1 MVEAE
6 ERGDALPPPEQ
17 ELEELL
23 FQCLEELELR
33 GEAALERWLGAHPA
47 QASALRSRLAAL
59 RGSGLIAAGGAHEMP
74 ERLGDFQ
81 ILERLGEGGM
91 GVVYR
96 ARQLALGREVA
107 LKVVRPDQLHF
118 GGARERFQREV
129 ETVAALRHPG
139 IVAVHTVGEEDGVP
153 FFAMEL
159 VRGESVE
166 ERLVAL
172 AERPL
177 EALTGRDLDP
187 TGKGTSYLFAGT
199 WEEACLRVVRQAC
212 EALQFAHDHGVLHR
226 DLKPS
231 NLMLSGEGAGR
242 ALLVDFGL
250 ARGGDADKL
259 TRTGSQL
266 GSLRYMAPEQ
276 LRGDASSAGPRS
288 DVYGLGVTL
297 YEMLSRAPAFE
308 GSEAQVILAVSR
320 GELAPL
326 RRRNPAASWEAETI
340 CAAATDPDPA
350 RRYASA
356 ADLARDLAN
365 ALERRPLEARRA
377 GAALR
382 LRRWVER
389 HPAATLAAVLGVLL
403 VVGGPATYAW
413 QQHRASRDVAV
424 QRDRA
429 ERALASALE
438 AIERMLSRVGS
449 RELAFLPAMET
460 LRERLLEDAVALL
473 EGIVATETDGGAR
486 GQLELASALRRLS
499 QLYDLLGR
507 SAEAAATAGRG
518 HAVLEGLVA
527 RAPGDAELLER
538 WARAGVDEGR
548 LLARAGDLARARA
561 LHERLE
567 ERLGARA
574 ALDGD
579 PRLVAAAA
587 SNRAAWGAALSKLG
601 DVAGAEELLR
611 RAADEL
617 DLLVGVDTDDRVTAD
632 ADALGD
638 AFWAWVN
645 LGQHHLA
652 QDAEGVAPQTLA
664 ALERAVELMRRLL
677 AQDPLPVHRHQLASS
692 LINLGGAARRAQDF
706 ARAEAAYAEARA
718 LLGELVHEH
727 PSTLT
732 FQLELATVLNQL
744 GLAHDLRGDQRSA
757 GPYYRETA
765 RLLEDLWRNAPQEP
779 LYGHRFAIAQLNLS
793 SVERAAGDLDGAEE
807 RVALGIDA
815 LRTVLERSPDDAGYR
830 QSLLELQGAR
840 WQLRL
845 ERGDHAGAARA
856 AEDMAAALPNEGLA
870 RHRAAFAHVR
880 AFEAAAEDPELTPS
894 EREAARARY
903 AARACEL
910 TREAYELGAPYTDVR
925 AIRNLAPLHGRPEFE
940 DLAAWFEARRVAG
953 PRGE

>member
-6 ERGDALPPPEQ
+6 ERGDARFPAEDG
-17 ELEELL
+17 LEELL

-59 RGSGLIAAGGAHEMP
+59 RGSGLISGGGDARMP

-81 ILERLGEGGM
+81 LLERLGEGGM

-96 ARQLALGREVA
+96 ARQLSLGREVA
-107 LKVVRPDQLHF
+107 LKVVRPDLLHF
-118 GGARERFQREV
+118 AGARERFRREV
-129 ETVAALRHPG
+129 ETVAGLRHPG

-172 AERPL
+172 AGRPL
-177 EALTGRDLDP
+177 ESLTGRDLDP
-187 TGKGTSYLFAGT
+187 TGKGTSYLFAGS

-212 EALQFAHDHGVLHR
+212 EALQFAHEHGVLHR

-231 NLMLSGEGAGR
+231 NLMLSGEGVGR

-250 ARGGDADKL
+250 ARGGGADKL
-259 TRTGSQL
+259 TRSGSQL

-276 LRGDASSAGPRS
+276 LRGDASTIGPRS

-308 GSEAQVILAVSR
+308 GSEAQIVLAVSR

-340 CAAATDPDPA
+340 CAAAIDPDPA

-382 LRRWVER
+382 LRRWIER
-389 HPAATLAAVLGVLL
+389 HPAATLAALLGVLL

-473 EGIVATETDGGAR
+473 EGLVATETDSGER

-507 SAEAAATAGRG
+507 SAQAAAAAGRG
-518 HAVLEGLVA
+518 HAVLEGLVT
-527 RAPGDAELLER
+527 RAPGDVGLLER
-538 WARAGVDEGR
+538 WARAGVDQGR
-548 LLARAGDLARARA
+548 LLARAGELVRARE

-567 ERLGARA
+567 GRLGARA
-574 ALDGD
+574 ELGGD

-587 SNRAAWGAALSKLG
+587 SNRAALGATLSKLG
-601 DVAGAEELLR
+601 EVAAAEELLR
-611 RAADEL
+611 RAADDL
-617 DLLVGVDTDDRVTAD
+617 DLLVGAGGD

-652 QDAEGVAPQTLA
+652 QDAERVAPQALA

-677 AQDPLPVHRHQLASS
+677 VKDPLPVHRHQLASS

-718 LLGELVHEH
+718 LLVELVHEH

-744 GLAHDLRGDQRSA
+744 GLAHDLRGDPRSA

-793 SVERAAGDLDGAEE
+793 SVERAAGDLDTAEA
-807 RVALGIDA
+807 RVARGIEA
-815 LRTVLERSPDDAGYR
+815 LRMVLERSPDDAGCR
-830 QSLLELQGAR
+830 QSLLELLGAR

-880 AFEAAAEDPELTPS
+880 AFEAAAEDLGLEPA
-894 EREAARARY
+894 ERDAARARY

-925 AIRNLAPLHGRPEFE
+925 AIRNLTALHGRPEFE
-940 DLAAWFEARRVAG
+940 ALAAWFEARRTAG
-953 PRGE
+953 PRGD